1 MEVKKL
7 LGRSVIMVK
16 LFRESVVFAFSQ
28 LRGDKFRTFLSLF
41 GVSVGI
47 FTIWDLVE
55 NGTMYLSADTMSSLF
70 KDIEFQFDKLKNK
83 MNGRIEAYD
92 KLSGEYNK

>member
-47 FTIWDLVE
+47 FTIVAIF
-55 NGTMYLSADTMSSLF
+55 TAIVRASSCGLGVG
-70 KDIEFQFDKLKNK
+70 IALE
-83 MNGRIEAYD
+83 
-92 KLSGEYNK
+92 